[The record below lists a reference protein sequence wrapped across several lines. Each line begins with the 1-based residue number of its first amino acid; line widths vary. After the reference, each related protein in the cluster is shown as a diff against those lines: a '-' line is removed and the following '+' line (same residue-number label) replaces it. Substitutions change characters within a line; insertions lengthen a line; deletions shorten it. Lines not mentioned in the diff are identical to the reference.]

1 MRRLRVISI
10 IIFIFA
16 LSIFGLYKFKM
27 RDGVDSKG
35 PEITMDSETIS
46 VSVND
51 DEKRILSG
59 ITAMDEKDGDVT
71 DSLIVETYSN
81 FVEKGRRNVTIAA
94 FDKNNHVTKVS
105 RELVY
110 SDYHSPR
117 FNLSAALRF
126 PLNTEDIFKY
136 ISADDVL
143 DGNLTSKIK
152 VASGETVK
160 SDMVGLYTLTFS
172 VANSAG
178 DVSELPVTVEIYDA
192 TKEHN
197 TPTISLTNYIVYVNK
212 SAEINPWSYVNGVS
226 IGSYEYTKDENNVL
240 VSKASNAKKI
250 SESDFVIDNQVDY
263 NTAGVY
269 EIVYS
274 MTSEN
279 QYTGS
284 VRLVVVVE

>member
-160 SDMVGLYTLTFS
+160 SDMAGLYTLTFS

-192 TKEHN
+192 TKEYN